1 MDDHRT
7 AKIRKIISAI
17 RENSTFLVA
26 THVRPDGDAIGA
38 LLGMRNILTRL
49 GKKAEAFSHDSFP
62 PEFEFLP
69 GTGNLARLPAA
80 QAAYDAA
87 VLVDC
92 GDFERAG
99 SGLLEFIRDRV
110 PVVINIDHHQS
121 SSPFGTVYWVD
132 TGASSTCE
140 MLFDLC
146 MHLSLVPDPD
156 LAALLYTGILTDT
169 GCFRFSN
176 TNRRVLEIASI
187 LVESGADPAY
197 LAEQIYDSASPEKLS
212 LLTLVLETMEFHAG
226 SRVATAVLTQN
237 MLARTSTA
245 YSDSE
250 GFINHL
256 RSVKTVDVAILF
268 REGSEGQVHVS
279 LRSKNG
285 IDVAGFAR
293 RYGGGGHLQAAAC
306 RIAGELSAV
315 RSRITREAISY
326 IG

>member
-1 MDDHRT
+1 MDDDRT
-7 AKIRKIISAI
+7 AKIRNIISAL
-17 RENSTFLVA
+17 RENRTFLVA

-38 LLGMRNILTRL
+38 LVGMKNILERL
-49 GKKAEAFSHDSFP
+49 GKKVDAFAHDRFP

-69 GTGNLARLPAA
+69 GTGEVGRLPDAT
-80 QAAYDAA
+80 AAYDAA

-92 GDFERAG
+92 GDFERVG
-99 SGLLEFIRDRV
+99 NGLLEFIRDRI
-110 PVVINIDHHQS
+110 PVVINIDHHLS
-121 SSPFGTVYWVD
+121 RAPFGTVYWVN

-176 TNRRVLEIASI
+176 TNRRVLEIASM

-197 LAEQIYDSASPEKLS
+197 IAEQVYDTASPEKLN
-212 LLTLVLETMEFHAG
+212 LLTLVLETMEFHAD
-226 SRVATAVLTQN
+226 SRIATAELRQN

-256 RSVKTVDVAILF
+256 RSVKTVEVAILF
-268 REGSEGQVHVS
+268 REGSDGEIHVS

-285 IDVAGFAR
+285 IDVAAFAR
-293 RYGGGGHLQAAAC
+293 RHGGGGHLQAAAC
-306 RIAGELSAV
+306 RVAGELADV